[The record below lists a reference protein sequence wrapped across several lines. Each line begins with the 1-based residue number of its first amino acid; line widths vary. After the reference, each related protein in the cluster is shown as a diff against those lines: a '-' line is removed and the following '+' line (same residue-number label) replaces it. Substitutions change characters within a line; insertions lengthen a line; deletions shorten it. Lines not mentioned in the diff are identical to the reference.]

1 MMMVMMIYVATIYV
15 ASEEDD
21 DDGDIASS
29 REALSIVTKKPLDSL
44 KFSIRKRQWRITS
57 SDLNK
62 LRGKGS

>member
-1 MMMVMMIYVATIYV
+1 MVMMIYVATIYV

-44 KFSIRKRQWRITS
+44 KFSIRNRQ
-57 SDLNK
+57 
-62 LRGKGS
+62 

>member
-1 MMMVMMIYVATIYV
+1 MMVMMIYVATIYV

-44 KFSIRKRQWRITS
+44 KFSIRNRQWRITS

-62 LRGKGS
+62 LRGKRS